1 MNSISV
7 GHRTL
12 KVAAPVLLLIS
23 LFVAMLLLI
32 GLSGNFPLNDDWS
45 YGEGVRHLLHGHGL
59 VMPTVCAPG
68 MAHVALGFIAAKVF
82 GYSYTSLRLCSFVI
96 TFIGAL
102 ALFDAAASMRIPRR
116 DAAFIALVYAA
127 NPVLINVAFS
137 FMSDSTGLALN
148 LIFLACLLR
157 AQAQKSVKMALV
169 AFFFLL
175 MAISVR
181 QSALIF
187 LALAPFCLSSNL
199 ASTKHR
205 HLILAAVF
213 TLPLISA
220 WSCDYWLTHR
230 PSTLGFVNNDYQMV
244 RQSHAAVVN
253 KLLTAPHHMF
263 LPTISAMGQLLCYLA
278 LYTLPALMAFLWLI
292 KEAKKWSATTIK
304 VALIVV
310 LSLLAS
316 ALLTVLNYH
325 QTMPFAENIW
335 RVTTIGAQGLLGIIR
350 KPVPERR
357 RMLLTIFSF
366 VMTVPLTLT
375 IVSMFRGVFKKPLN
389 WRLAAISSCLLASFA
404 FLTIETLVRCTDR
417 YYLIALAPML
427 LCLGLMA
434 RRYRIS
440 LVNPLTVL
448 LLVLLSAYS
457 IAGNQEYLS
466 SNRARWLAIE
476 WLESRGV
483 EHHELDGGCE
493 YNVLRD
499 LSVYNS
505 KYRGEPPRDSWRWW
519 PIKGEN
525 YLISY
530 SPVPGYKMVHQ
541 EPYYS
546 LLDGKTHNIEV
557 LEKESD

>member
-1 MNSISV
+1 M
-7 GHRTL
+7 
-12 KVAAPVLLLIS
+12 
-23 LFVAMLLLI
+23 FLLI

-45 YGEGVRHLLHGHGL
+45 YGEGVRHLLRGHGL
-59 VMPTVCAPG
+59 IMPTVCAPG
-68 MAHVALGFIAAKVF
+68 IAHVALGLIASKIF

-102 ALFDAAASMRIPRR
+102 ALFDAAASLRIPRR

-148 LIFLACLLR
+148 MIFLACLLR
-157 AQAQKSVKMALV
+157 AQAQKSVKMALL

-175 MAISVR
+175 LAISVR

-199 ASTKHR
+199 ASTKNR
-205 HLILAAVF
+205 HLILAALF
-213 TLPLISA
+213 ALPVISA
-220 WSCDYWLTHR
+220 WCCDYWLTHR
-230 PSTLGFVNNDYQMV
+230 PSALGFANHDYQMV

-253 KLLTAPHHMF
+253 KLLAAPHQMI
-263 LPTISAMGQLLCYLA
+263 LPTVSAMGQLLCYLA
-278 LYTLPALMAFLWLI
+278 LYTLPALVAFLWLI
-292 KEAKKWSATTIK
+292 RQAGKWSANTVRIALL
-304 VALIVV
+304 VVVLLLSSALITG
-310 LSLLAS
+310 LC
-316 ALLTVLNYH
+316 YH
-325 QTMPFAENIW
+325 RTMPFAENIW
-335 RVTTIGAQGLLGIIR
+335 RVTTIGAQALLGIIR
-350 KPVPERR
+350 KPVPEHR

-366 VMTVPLTLT
+366 VMSVPLTLT

-389 WRLAAISSCLLASFA
+389 WRLAAISSCLLAAFA

-440 LVNPLTVL
+440 LVNPLSVL
-448 LLVLLSAYS
+448 LLVLFAAYS

-483 EHHELDGGCE
+483 EHEELDGGCE

-546 LLDGKTHNIEV
+546 LLDRKEHNIEV